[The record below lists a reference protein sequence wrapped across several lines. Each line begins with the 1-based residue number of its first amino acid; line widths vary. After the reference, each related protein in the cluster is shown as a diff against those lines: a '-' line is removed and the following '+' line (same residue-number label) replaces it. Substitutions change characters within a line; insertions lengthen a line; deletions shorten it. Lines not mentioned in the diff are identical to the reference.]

1 MNMNNYLGPTPGPP
15 MIRQPIKK
23 KLIVHNEPD
32 IYNILLTEII
42 ILANSIK
49 ERLNNIDNILK

>member
-1 MNMNNYLGPTPGPP
+1 MNISNYLGPTSDPP

-23 KLIVHNEPD
+23 KPMVYNETD
-32 IYNILLTEII
+32 LLTEIT

>member
-1 MNMNNYLGPTPGPP
+1 MNNYLGPTSDPP

-23 KLIVHNEPD
+23 KPIVYKPD
-32 IYNILLTEII
+32 LLEEITT
-42 ILANSIK
+42 LANSIK

>member
-1 MNMNNYLGPTPGPP
+1 MNLPLEMNMNNYLGPTMGPP

-23 KLIVHNEPD
+23 KIVHKPD
-32 IYNILLTEII
+32 LLAEII

-49 ERLNNIDNILK
+49 ERLYKIDNEQ